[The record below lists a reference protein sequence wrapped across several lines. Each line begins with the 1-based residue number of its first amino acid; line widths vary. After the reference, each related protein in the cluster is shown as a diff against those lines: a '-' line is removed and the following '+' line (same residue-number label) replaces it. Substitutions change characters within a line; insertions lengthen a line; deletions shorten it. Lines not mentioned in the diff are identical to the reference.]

1 MKKVISNNIKF
12 YHEYINS
19 CYVKG
24 DDTLDYIFLVF
35 PKIVSRKDRKA
46 ITRNNEKL
54 GFVGTQF
61 YSHEGQNIMVA
72 SEIDI

>member
-1 MKKVISNNIKF
+1 MKKNISNSIKF
-12 YHEYINS
+12 YREYINS
-19 CYVKG
+19 CLVKG

-35 PKIVSRKDRKA
+35 PDVVSRKDRKTIA
-46 ITRNNEKL
+46 RNNEKL

-72 SEIDI
+72 SEIEI

>member
-19 CYVKG
+19 CYVQG

-35 PKIVSRKDRKA
+35 PDIVSRKDRKTIA
-46 ITRNNEKL
+46 RNNEKL

-61 YSHEGQNIMVA
+61 FSHEGQNIMVA
-72 SEIDI
+72 SEVEI

>member
-1 MKKVISNNIKF
+1 MKKIISNNIKF
-12 YHEYINS
+12 YHEYIHS
-19 CYVKG
+19 CYAKS
-24 DDTLDYIFLVF
+24 DDALDYIFLVF

>member
-1 MKKVISNNIKF
+1 MKKIISNNIKF

-19 CYVKG
+19 CHVQG

-35 PKIVSRKDRKA
+35 PDIVSRKDRKT
-46 ITRNNEKL
+46 ITRNNETL

-61 YSHEGQNIMVA
+61 FSHEGQNIMVA
-72 SEIDI
+72 SEVEI